1 LATFDIIPLCDLTI
15 FSFDVSC
22 LNHERASGDT
32 ERSRETFYC
41 QLLRFC
47 LDLSEPP
54 ANSNRQLS
62 SNTFLPSSTMESL
75 HGLDGCLPDLRLPL
89 SSPLLL
95 LPPLVVSFGSLG
107 FLFFVTL
114 LWHALRLMTRFFFF
128 WVFFPSI
135 RLLVHYEMKEDGLFF
150 FSASSSS
157 WTSSY
162 FVGAAPCNGALGFL
176 LLNPRGSRHILARKA
191 SPATWTSSI
200 SQETIRFSG
209 TRESFRVVD
218 CFGLSECDTLRYI
231 LFFSLAGRVGRMG
244 K

>member
-1 LATFDIIPLCDLTI
+1 MPPGSAFASFISTTSLTSSCGFVRFLGLSI
-15 FSFDVSC
+15 FCYSVMAC
-22 LNHERASGDT
+22 VTTYDT
-32 ERSRETFYC
+32 
-41 QLLRFC
+41 
-47 LDLSEPP
+47 
-54 ANSNRQLS
+54 
-62 SNTFLPSSTMESL
+62 
-75 HGLDGCLPDLRLPL
+75 
-89 SSPLLL
+89 
-95 LPPLVVSFGSLG
+95 V
-107 FLFFVTL
+107 
-114 LWHALRLMTRFFFF
+114 FF

-218 CFGLSECDTLRYI
+218 CFGLSECDTLRI
-231 LFFSLAGRVGRMG
+231 IHLVFFSCRTCRQNGQMMYVEMNG
-244 K
+244 